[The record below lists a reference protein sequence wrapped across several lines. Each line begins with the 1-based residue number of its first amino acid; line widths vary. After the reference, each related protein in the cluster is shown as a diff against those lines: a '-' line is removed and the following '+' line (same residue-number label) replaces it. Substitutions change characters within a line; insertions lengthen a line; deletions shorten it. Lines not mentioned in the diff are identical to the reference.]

1 MLIPHSPEKWHTI
14 NLFFL
19 VKDRN
24 GERVMTK
31 LIYSGGKGF
40 HGAREQPLTP
50 QQRERSSECR
60 ETADSWRVALRIRDK
75 F

>member
-31 LIYSGGKGF
+31 LIYSGGEGF
-40 HGAREQPLTP
+40 HGAGRQPPTAS
-50 QQRERSSECR
+50 QRESSSER
-60 ETADSWRVALRIRDK
+60 GETADSWRIALWIRDK

>member
-1 MLIPHSPEKWHTI
+1 MLIPYSPEKWHTI

-31 LIYSGGKGF
+31 LIYSGGKAF
-40 HGAREQPLTP
+40 DDGAGKQPPTLC
-50 QQRERSSECR
+50 QRESSSE
-60 ETADSWRVALRIRDK
+60 
-75 F
+75 

>member
-31 LIYSGGKGF
+31 LIYSGGEAF
-40 HGAREQPLTP
+40 HGAAN
-50 QQRERSSECR
+50 S
-60 ETADSWRVALRIRDK
+60 LRPRIKGKAVLSVEKQGIRGR
-75 F
+75 